1 MTTTTRQNHYLLLT
15 PGPLTTTSG
24 VKEAMLTDWC
34 TWDKEYNGL
43 VQQIRAELVTLA
55 TRQTERYTS
64 VLMQGSGSFCVES
77 VVGSVIPAGGKLA
90 VLSNGAYGARIAQ
103 MAGVLNIDMAV
114 LDFGETTQADAAS
127 LEKLLQQDKAITH
140 VAVVHGETTTGMLN
154 PIREIGAVAKRHGKT
169 YIVDAMSTFGGIEL
183 DAAELQIDFLISSSN
198 KCIQGVPG
206 FGFVIARR
214 GELEQCRGRARSL
227 SLNLFDQ
234 WDTMERQNGKWR
246 FTSPT
251 HVVHA
256 FYQAMRELEAE
267 GGIAKRQQRY
277 EKNHRL
283 LVRGMES
290 LGFRAL
296 LPSELQ
302 SPIITSFYYP
312 ESGRFSFE
320 TFYKRMK
327 EEGFVLYPGKI
338 TSAQTFRIGNIGDV
352 HADDVERLLDAIGRN
367 RFWS

>member
-1 MTTTTRQNHYLLLT
+1 MTTATTNPYLLLT
-15 PGPLTTTSG
+15 PGPLTTTRT
-24 VKEAMLTDWC
+24 VKEAMLIDWC

-43 VQQIRAELVTLA
+43 VQEIRFELVQLA
-55 TRQTERYTS
+55 TRQAGDYTS

-77 VVGSVIPAGGKLA
+77 VIGSVIPKNGKLA
-90 VLSNGAYGARIAQ
+90 VLVNGAYGERIAQ
-103 MAGVLNIDMAV
+103 MAGVLNIATAV
-114 LDFGETTQADAAS
+114 LDFGETERADAAR
-127 LEKLLQQDKAITH
+127 LETLLQQDAAITH

-154 PIREIGAVAKRHGKT
+154 PISEIGAIAKQYGKT

-206 FGFVIARR
+206 FGFVIAKRE
-214 GELEQCRGRARSL
+214 ELVLCKGRARSL
-227 SLNLFDQ
+227 ALDLFDQ

-256 FYQAMRELEAE
+256 FHQAMKELAAE
-267 GGIAKRQQRY
+267 GGITKRQERY
-277 EKNHRL
+277 ENNHRL
-283 LVRGMES
+283 LVQGMKR
-290 LGFRAL
+290 LGFRTL
-296 LPSELQ
+296 LPAEYQ

-312 ESGRFSFE
+312 ESEQFSFDM
-320 TFYKRMK
+320 FYKRMK

-352 HADDVERLLDAIGRN
+352 HAEDIERLLAAIERN

>member
-1 MTTTTRQNHYLLLT
+1 MTTATKNPYLLLT
-15 PGPLTTTSG
+15 PGPLTTTDS
-24 VKEAMLTDWC
+24 VKSAMLIDWC

-43 VQQIRAELVTLA
+43 VQEIRSELVQLSTQH
-55 TRQTERYTS
+55 TGDYTS

-77 VVGSVIPAGGKLA
+77 VIGSVIPSNGKLA
-90 VLSNGAYGARIAQ
+90 VLVNGAYGARIAQ
-103 MAGVLNIDMAV
+103 MAGVLNIDMVV
-114 LDFGETTQADAAS
+114 LDFGETERADAAR
-127 LEKLLQQDKAITH
+127 LEALLQQDAEITH

-154 PIREIGAVAKRHGKT
+154 PIREIGAIAKQYGKT

-183 DAAELQIDFLISSSN
+183 DVAELQIDFLISSSN

-206 FGFVIARR
+206 FGFVIAKRE
-214 GELEQCRGRARSL
+214 ELALCRGRARSL
-227 SLNLFDQ
+227 ALDLFDQ
-234 WDTMERQNGKWR
+234 WDTMEHQNGKWR

-256 FYQAMRELEAE
+256 FYQAMKELAEE

-277 EKNHRL
+277 ENNHRL
-283 LVRGMES
+283 LVKGMER
-290 LGFRAL
+290 LGFRTL
-296 LPSELQ
+296 LPAEYQ

-312 ESGRFSFE
+312 DSTEFSFE

-352 HADDVERLLDAIGRN
+352 HEHDIERLVEAIERN

>member
-1 MTTTTRQNHYLLLT
+1 
-15 PGPLTTTSG
+15 
-24 VKEAMLTDWC
+24 
-34 TWDKEYNGL
+34 
-43 VQQIRAELVTLA
+43 
-55 TRQTERYTS
+55 
-64 VLMQGSGSFCVES
+64 
-77 VVGSVIPAGGKLA
+77 
-90 VLSNGAYGARIAQ
+90 
-103 MAGVLNIDMAV
+103 VLNIDMAL

-206 FGFVIARR
+206 FGFVIAKR

-227 SLNLFDQ
+227 SLDLFDQ

-277 EKNHRL
+277 ENNHRL
-283 LVRGMES
+283 LVRGMER

-312 ESGRFSFE
+312 ESDRFSFD

>member
-1 MTTTTRQNHYLLLT
+1 MTTATKNPYLLLT
-15 PGPLTTTSG
+15 PGPLTTTDS
-24 VKEAMLTDWC
+24 VKAAMLIDWC

-43 VQQIRAELVTLA
+43 VQEIRSELVQLSTP
-55 TRQTERYTS
+55 QTEKYTS

-77 VVGSVIPAGGKLA
+77 VIGSVIPSNGKLA
-90 VLSNGAYGARIAQ
+90 VLVNGAYGARIAQ
-103 MAGVLNIDMAV
+103 MVDVLNIDTAV
-114 LDFGETTQADAAS
+114 LDFGETERADAAR
-127 LEKLLQQDKAITH
+127 LETLLQQDAAITH

-154 PIREIGAVAKRHGKT
+154 PIREIGVIAKQYSKT
-169 YIVDAMSTFGGIEL
+169 FIVDAMSTFGGIEL
-183 DAAELQIDFLISSSN
+183 DVAELQIDFLISSSN

-206 FGFVIARR
+206 FGFVIAKRE
-214 GELEQCRGRARSL
+214 ELELCRGRARSL
-227 SLNLFDQ
+227 ALDLFDQ

-256 FYQAMRELEAE
+256 FYQAMKELAEE
-267 GGIAKRQQRY
+267 GGIVKRQQRY
-277 EKNHRL
+277 ENNHRL
-283 LVRGMES
+283 LVKGMER
-290 LGFRAL
+290 LGFSAL
-296 LPSELQ
+296 LPAEYQ

-312 ESGRFSFE
+312 KSEHFSFE

-352 HADDVERLLDAIGRN
+352 HANDIERLVEAVERN